1 VVTPRTGTAE
11 PLVDTEEGEAS
22 VSAYWYGVLTLPA
35 LAGCLAA
42 LFGVLW
48 FLVVVLTA
56 LFSHVKPGG
65 RLDVRA
71 RTAVAVATAGR
82 VFVLRLGK
90 WLCLAVTVGP
100 RPDWARHGGHQLHH
114 VIHQELYRQQQAG
127 QADGEKVA

>member
-1 VVTPRTGTAE
+1 M
-11 PLVDTEEGEAS
+11 
-22 VSAYWYGVLTLPA
+22 SAYWYGVLTLPA

-48 FLVVVLTA
+48 FLAVVLTA

-100 RPDWARHGGHQLHH
+100 RPDWARHGTPQLHH
-114 VIHQELYRQQQAG
+114 VIHRELYRQQQAG
-127 QADGEKVA
+127 QADGEEVA